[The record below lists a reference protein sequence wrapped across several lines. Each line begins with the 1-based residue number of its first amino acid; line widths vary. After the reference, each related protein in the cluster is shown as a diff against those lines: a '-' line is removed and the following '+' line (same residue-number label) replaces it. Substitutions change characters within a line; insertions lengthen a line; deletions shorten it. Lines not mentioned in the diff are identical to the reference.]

1 MAPPPDAAPAQPRA
15 PTSGRP
21 AGVGCCQLL
30 TMGSASY
37 YPYIVSLRRKGTR
50 RLRHE
55 TQKLPSGDDGRV
67 GRAARSGGIDLR
79 RLICAFR
86 FERLQR
92 QRADSLGQASSR
104 RSMPGTWSRRQPLVM
119 GKGAR
124 MSSKFGQ
131 VMRAPR
137 TLGSLFDALAEH
149 GERQAVLALKKEG
162 TESWSYS
169 DLAEHAQRLAHGL
182 GESGVSRGDHV
193 ALLATNRPEWMV
205 ACLAVIGSGAVATPV
220 DVQLGDEALGR
231 VLRHSGAKAIFT
243 TADQTERLERLDIED
258 PPKPLLLDVG
268 EDDYRSWRRLLAK
281 EGSDAELARP
291 DDPAALFYTSGTT
304 GAPKGVPLS
313 HANLAFQIDAILG
326 ASVVIEDDRMLAPL
340 PLHHVYPFV
349 MGMLAPLTLG
359 LTIVL
364 PHSLIGPQM
373 VRALKEGE
381 VSVIAGVPRLY
392 SALYSGIARQAES
405 GGRFAGALFGVSVG
419 LSTCMRR
426 QMGLD
431 AGKILMRPLRERLG
445 PRLRVLASGGAP
457 LDPDLARTL
466 EGMGW
471 RIFNDNGTTETAPLL
486 ALKPPDGTKL
496 GSVGR
501 PIPGIDVRIDPSAMP
516 DEDSAWRREGR
527 RTDEP
532 HVEGEIL
539 ARGPGVFSGYRDLPE
554 ETEEAFTEDG
564 WFRTK
569 DLGYFDED
577 GYLYVTG
584 RTNTLIVTEGGKN
597 VQPEEIEESYL
608 ENPVVRE
615 VGVLQKEGRLVAVIM
630 PDLDEIRRRDD
641 EIDRAIRQA
650 VEEGSRRLPSYQ
662 RISDYAIT
670 RQPLER
676 TQLGKIRRHLLEE
689 RFDRATKGEEGAGE
703 VVGPIPIEEMSEE
716 DRALLE
722 NPAARR
728 VWELLADRYS
738 DRYLTPDT
746 SPQLDLA
753 VDSLG
758 WMDLTLEIAES
769 TGVELNEEAIG
780 RIYTV
785 RELLNEVVE
794 QAAAGGAGVP
804 QASPLEQ
811 PEEVLSDEQKRWLE
825 PLGPAKSVVA
835 RSMFALNRTL
845 ARKVFHLRVEG
856 VEHLPRE
863 GPFVLAPNHVSF
875 LDPFAV
881 AAALDYPRLRHTY
894 WAGRVG
900 VAFGNPFTRLI
911 SRLAQAVPIDSH
923 RAVFSSLAFGAVVLM
938 SQKNLIWFPEGHR
951 SPTGELQPFKPGI
964 GMLLDRYP
972 VPVVPVFID
981 GTHEAMPPGRIWV
994 RPKQVTVVFGGPLE
1008 PRELEQQGEGD
1019 QPQSRIV
1026 QALHEHVA
1034 ELIGNRS

>member
-1 MAPPPDAAPAQPRA
+1 
-15 PTSGRP
+15 
-21 AGVGCCQLL
+21 
-30 TMGSASY
+30 
-37 YPYIVSLRRKGTR
+37 
-50 RLRHE
+50 
-55 TQKLPSGDDGRV
+55 
-67 GRAARSGGIDLR
+67 
-79 RLICAFR
+79 
-86 FERLQR
+86 
-92 QRADSLGQASSR
+92 
-104 RSMPGTWSRRQPLVM
+104 M
-119 GKGAR
+119 GKGPR
-124 MSSKFGQ
+124 MSAKAGQ
-131 VMRAPR
+131 ARSELR
-137 TLGSLFDALAEH
+137 TLVYLIDVLAER
-149 GERQAVLALKKEG
+149 GDRQAMLALQKEG

-169 DLAEHAQRLAHGL
+169 DLAEHARRLAHGL
-182 GESGVSRGDHV
+182 GESGVSRGDPV
-193 ALLATNRPEWMV
+193 ALLATNRPEWIV
-205 ACLAVIGSGAVATPV
+205 ACLAVVGTGAVATPV

-231 VLRHSGAKAIFT
+231 VLGYSAAKVIFT
-243 TADQTERLERLDIED
+243 TADQTERLERLDIEV
-258 PPKPLLLDVG
+258 PPKPILLDVG
-268 EDDYRSWRRLLAK
+268 EEDHRSWRHLLTE
-281 EGSDAELARP
+281 EGSEAELARP
-291 DDPAALFYTSGTT
+291 GADEPAALFYTSGTT

-326 ASVVIEDDRMLAPL
+326 ADVVTEDDRMLVPL

-349 MGMLAPLTLG
+349 MGMLVPLALG

-364 PHSLIGPQM
+364 PQSLIGPQI

-392 SALYSGIARQAES
+392 SALYSGIARQAKSS
-405 GGRFAGALFGVSVG
+405 GRLAGALFGISAS
-419 LSTCMRR
+419 LSTWVRR
-426 QMGLD
+426 RTGLD
-431 AGKILMRPLRERLG
+431 AGKILMHPLRERLG
-445 PRLRVLASGGAP
+445 PRLQTLASGGAP
-457 LDPDLARTL
+457 LDPDLAHKL

-471 RIFNDNGTTETAPLL
+471 RIAIGYGLTETAPLL
-486 ALKPPDGTKL
+486 TLKPPDGKKL

-501 PIPGIDVRIDPSAMP
+501 PMPGIDVRIDRYAMP
-516 DEDSAWRREGR
+516 GDDPERRKEGHW
-527 RTDEP
+527 TDEP

-539 ARGPGVFSGYRDLPE
+539 ARGPGVFSGYRNLPK

-564 WFRTK
+564 WFRTR

-597 VQPEEIEESYL
+597 VQPEEVEEAYL
-608 ENPVVRE
+608 EDPVVRE
-615 VGVLQKEGRLVAVIM
+615 VGVLQKDSRLVAVIM

-650 VEEGSRRLPSYQ
+650 VEGGSRRLPSYQ

-689 RFDRATKGEEGAGE
+689 RFDLAKRGDGGTVEA
-703 VVGPIPIEEMSEE
+703 VGPIPIEEMSEE

-738 DRYLTPDT
+738 DRHLVPDT
-746 SPQLDLA
+746 SPQLDLG

-769 TGVELNEEAIG
+769 TGMELNEEAIG

-785 RELLNEVVE
+785 RDLLNEVAE
-794 QAAAGGAGVP
+794 QASTGGGGVS
-804 QASPLEQ
+804 QGLPLEQ

-825 PLGPAKSVVA
+825 PLGPAKSEVA
-835 RSMFALNRTL
+835 RGMFALNRAL

-856 VEHLPRE
+856 AEHLPRE

-881 AAALDYPRLRHTY
+881 AAALDYRRLRHTY

-900 VAFGNPFTRLI
+900 AAFNNPFTRLV

-923 RAVFSSLAFGAVVLM
+923 RAVFSSLAFGAVVLK
-938 SQKNLIWFPEGHR
+938 SQKNLVWFPEGHR

-972 VPVVPVFID
+972 VPVVPVFIH

-994 RPKQVTVVFGGPLE
+994 RPKKVTVIFGKPLD

-1026 QALHEHVA
+1026 QDLHEHVA
-1034 ELIGNRS
+1034 EMMGDRS